1 LPGVVVIGTTTVRVA
16 LALPLGMRVTF
27 CLSREASKRNLDVES
42 RMRPLSPPTLVNV
55 TPVEPLAPAASV
67 MVPELNE
74 IVKSEPAG
82 PNGTTPVGKETDGA
96 KMAAS
101 IIGTKHARK
110 AIRIAENF
118 LDSKWDTKTA
128 NSWDDRPKT
137 PTVT

>member
-1 LPGVVVIGTTTVRVA
+1 MIGTTTVRVA

-74 IVKSEPAG
+74 IVKSGAPG
-82 PNGTTPVGKETDGA
+82 PNGITPVWEEINGA
-96 KMAAS
+96 RMAAS
-101 IIGTKHARK
+101 MRGTKHIRR
-110 AIRIAENF
+110 AIRIATNF
-118 LDSKWDTKTA
+118 LDPKQDTKTV
-128 NSWDDRPKT
+128 NSL
-137 PTVT
+137 